1 MYKISQ
7 TELAKVLNTT
17 QQQISLY
24 ENQKRKLNE
33 DQIATLIKVYHA
45 EIGDLLE
52 LGAMEEKKK
61 RNKIID
67 LERIKQSEKGTRLF
81 LAGSLFFCNYLK
93 LYPMRTQKTDAKA
106 NKQQSKAPSRES
118 DIGQRKER

>member
-1 MYKISQ
+1 MNKLKTFRQMYKISQ

-52 LGAMEEKKK
+52 LGTMEEK
-61 RNKIID
+61 RN
-67 LERIKQSEKGTRLF
+67 
-81 LAGSLFFCNYLK
+81 A
-93 LYPMRTQKTDAKA
+93 AK
-106 NKQQSKAPSRES
+106 
-118 DIGQRKER
+118 

>member
-1 MYKISQ
+1 MNKLKTFRQMHKISQ

-33 DQIATLIKVYHA
+33 DQIETLIKVYHA

-52 LGAMEEKKK
+52 LGNMEEK
-61 RNKIID
+61 RNATK
-67 LERIKQSEKGTRLF
+67 
-81 LAGSLFFCNYLK
+81 
-93 LYPMRTQKTDAKA
+93 
-106 NKQQSKAPSRES
+106 
-118 DIGQRKER
+118 

>member
-1 MYKISQ
+1 MNKLKIFRQMYKINQ
-7 TELAKVLNTT
+7 IELAKVLNTT

-52 LGAMEEKKK
+52 LGTMEEK
-61 RNKIID
+61 RNATK
-67 LERIKQSEKGTRLF
+67 
-81 LAGSLFFCNYLK
+81 
-93 LYPMRTQKTDAKA
+93 
-106 NKQQSKAPSRES
+106 
-118 DIGQRKER
+118 